1 MVNRVDLLAFEFYKK
16 KPFKGSDT
24 GARYMVTK
32 EEVVSGGAEDGT
44 EEKKT
49 VLACYMWPEPFCFEA
64 TADEVKIR
72 GEFPFSEEG
81 LGQAVDYINKY
92 HDEVAHED

>member
-32 EEVVSGGAEDGT
+32 EEVVSGVAEDGT
-44 EEKKT
+44 EEGNQ
-49 VLACYMWPEPFCFEA
+49 VALRRFCGA
-64 TADEVKIR
+64 
-72 GEFPFSEEG
+72 EG
-81 LGQAVDYINKY
+81 RRTGAGGL
-92 HDEVAHED
+92 

>member
-32 EEVVSGGAEDGT
+32 EEVVSGVSEDGT
-44 EEKKT
+44 EEKKQCWHAICGRNPF
-49 VLACYMWPEPFCFEA
+49 VLKQLPM
-64 TADEVKIR
+64 R
-72 GEFPFSEEG
+72 
-81 LGQAVDYINKY
+81 
-92 HDEVAHED
+92 

>member
-1 MVNRVDLLAFEFYKK
+1 
-16 KPFKGSDT
+16 
-24 GARYMVTK
+24 
-32 EEVVSGGAEDGT
+32 
-44 EEKKT
+44 
-49 VLACYMWPEPFCFEA
+49 MWPEPFCFEA